1 MNTLTLVI
9 RTIAFLYA
17 RISEDP
23 RDRRRGVNRQMS
35 DLRTFSQENGWEI
48 GGEYIENDV
57 SAHSGEER
65 PEYDRLMADAIE
77 AARQPGVRVIVTGY
91 HPSRV
96 WRRRVERAQAIEDLR
111 QAKCWVA
118 FESGGLFNMAKAS
131 DRSQL
136 ANLGESDT
144 AESEVKSERVQRA
157 ARERAEE
164 GRANGAVAYG
174 WRRQYEYDAR
184 GKIAGFH
191 DEEDPTQ
198 AAVVRD
204 IVKRLLAGESL
215 IGITADLNERGVPA
229 PGTGQNRKR
238 RTLGQAPDGSRWNK
252 TSVKKIALRPANIAI
267 RVHTRDGET
276 TEYPAAWPA
285 LVTPDQHARLKGLF
299 ADRARSG
306 EKPGARKHLL
316 SWGEVATCGVC
327 GYHIRSAPRGNS
339 ERGKKAAT
347 YVCASNA
354 GCVGRNEEALDAFI
368 VEVAVRAL
376 SDPAAAKVF
385 QPDETAALAAME
397 RVGAL
402 RVRQDAAADDYADGA
417 ITRAQLV
424 RITQRLGKQ
433 IKAAEAE
440 ARSLQPV
447 DLSALDGLIG
457 PQAGEKWATLD
468 VPRKRRA
475 LEALRLRVVIHPAA
489 ERGPGFDESTIAV
502 TWFGRTA
509 EE

>member
-35 DLRTFSQENGWEI
+35 DLKTFSRENGWEI

-65 PEYDRLMADAIE
+65 PEYDRMMADAIE
-77 AARQPGVRVIVTGY
+77 AAREPGVRVIVAGY

-184 GKIAGFH
+184 GKIAGFQ

-215 IGITADLNERGVPA
+215 ISITLDLNERCVPA
-229 PGTGQNRKR
+229 PGAGQNRKR

-252 TSVKKIALRPANIAI
+252 TSVKKVALRPANIAI

-285 LVTPDQHARLKGLF
+285 LITTDQHARLKGLF
-299 ADRARSG
+299 ADRASSG

-327 GYHIRSAPRGNS
+327 RGHVRSAKRGNAK
-339 ERGKKAAT
+339 RGSKADT
-347 YVCASNA
+347 YVCADN
-354 GCVGRNEEALDAFI
+354 GCVGRNEDALDEF
-368 VEVAVRAL
+368 VGKVAVSTL
-376 SDPAAAKVF
+376 SDPSAADVF
-385 QPDETAALAAME
+385 QQDETAALAAME
-397 RVGAL
+397 RVNAL
-402 RVRQDAAADDYADGA
+402 RARQDAAADDYADGA

-424 RITQRLGKQ
+424 RITQRLGAQ
-433 IKAAEAE
+433 IKEAEAE

-457 PQAGEKWATLD
+457 PRAAEKWETLD

-475 LEALRLRVVIHPAA
+475 LEAMRMRVVIHPTVK
-489 ERGPGFDESTIAV
+489 RGPGFDKSTIEIKWITRAD
-502 TWFGRTA
+502 
-509 EE
+509 EK